1 MITSFY
7 TQDEL
12 QTLGLKS
19 YGKNVL
25 ISKKTSIYNPFEI
38 SIRDHV
44 RIDDFCIL
52 SGNIE
57 LGSYIHIAAY
67 CAVYGSHG
75 VVIED
80 YVGLSPRAT
89 VFSATDDFSGNY
101 LAGPMIE
108 EQYRNI
114 TGKIVRICKYAMI
127 GAASVVLPG
136 VCINEGSSV
145 GALSLVNK
153 DLESWGMY
161 AGIPVKRIKDRSK
174 RLLELSALIE
184 NNPPK

>member
-7 TQDEL
+7 SQDEL
-12 QTLGLKS
+12 QKLGLKS
-19 YGKNVL
+19 CGNNVL

-67 CAVYGSHG
+67 CAVYASHG

-80 YVGLSPRAT
+80 YTGLSPRVT

-101 LAGPMIE
+101 LAGPMVE
-108 EQYRNI
+108 QQYRNI
-114 TGKIVRICKYAMI
+114 IGKKVRICKYVLI
-127 GAASVVLPG
+127 GASSVVLPG
-136 VCINEGSSV
+136 VCINEGASV
-145 GALSLVNK
+145 GAMSLVNK
-153 DLESWGMY
+153 DLESWGIY
-161 AGIPVKRIKDRSK
+161 TGIPVKRMKNRSK
-174 RLLELSALIE
+174 RVLELSALIE
-184 NNPPK
+184 NNPHK